1 MGNSFPICS
10 CNFLSFSEMH
20 LFNNIS
26 QIKYLQYYFLEIVKK
41 LGDGISQVGSERS
54 LHLLDTYSFYGILFH
69 IWKTIPYMVYYLK
82 VCFPALWNVEGFEVV
97 KRSSKIRTV
106 DSDETKLQTLGKT
119 SLLNDSLFCCVI
131 NIASLKD
138 RKEAPWVEG
147 GGVVSA
153 KSRFFD
159 PVVLSSAL

>member
-1 MGNSFPICS
+1 M
-10 CNFLSFSEMH
+10 
-20 LFNNIS
+20 
-26 QIKYLQYYFLEIVKK
+26 KK

-69 IWKTIPYMVYYLK
+69 VWKTIPYMVYYLK

-131 NIASLKD
+131 NIASLKG
-138 RKEAPWVEG
+138 RKEA
-147 GGVVSA
+147 A
-153 KSRFFD
+153 I
-159 PVVLSSAL
+159 L

>member
-1 MGNSFPICS
+1 MT
-10 CNFLSFSEMH
+10 
-20 LFNNIS
+20 
-26 QIKYLQYYFLEIVKK
+26 K

-54 LHLLDTYSFYGILFH
+54 LHLLDTYSFTLVLTSIYGILFP

-131 NIASLKD
+131 NIASLSA

-147 GGVVSA
+147 RGVVSA
-153 KSRFFD
+153 KSRFLD
-159 PVVLSSAL
+159 PVVLSSCSMNQ

>member
-1 MGNSFPICS
+1 M
-10 CNFLSFSEMH
+10 
-20 LFNNIS
+20 
-26 QIKYLQYYFLEIVKK
+26 KK

-54 LHLLDTYSFYGILFH
+54 LHLLDTYSFTLVLTPIYGILFH

-153 KSRFFD
+153 KSRFLD
-159 PVVLSSAL
+159 PVVLSSCSMNQ